1 MKLFALISVGVLF
14 FVLEFVLFN
23 ILPDKTKNKFYMVLS
38 FIASFFLLF
47 LGVIFIYNWG
57 KYWNMEAHVKII
69 IGACC
74 YISLFA
80 SILYNRFT
88 NR

>member
-14 FVLEFVLFN
+14 FVLEFLLFN

-57 KYWNMEAHVKII
+57 KYWNMEAPVKII
-69 IGACC
+69 IGAFCC
-74 YISLFA
+74 ILLFA
-80 SILYNRFT
+80 SILYNRCT
-88 NR
+88 NK